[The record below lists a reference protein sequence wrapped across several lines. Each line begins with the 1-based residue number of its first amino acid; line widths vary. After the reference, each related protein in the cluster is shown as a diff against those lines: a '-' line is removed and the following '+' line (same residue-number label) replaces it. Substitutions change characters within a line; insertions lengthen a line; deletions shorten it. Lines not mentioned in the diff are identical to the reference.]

1 MKPYFDKIMKITLRN
16 HIFNNNF
23 IFYVK
28 KKLIYFNMHT
38 IHVCKFIAGY
48 VLVYMQICNV
58 FIVNNIV
65 DMILKKNGLPNW
77 TYKSE
82 RKP

>member
-1 MKPYFDKIMKITLRN
+1 
-16 HIFNNNF
+16 
-23 IFYVK
+23 
-28 KKLIYFNMHT
+28 MHT

-65 DMILKKNGLPNW
+65 DMILKKKMAYQTGHTRVKENHNQKQLNSNRPSIKI
-77 TYKSE
+77 TFC
-82 RKP
+82 